1 LEYHSRV
8 PTLIECHAHVL
19 PDAALARFPGATSAR
34 YVTAERRVLG
44 RTLEAHG
51 AHGVTHA
58 LVSDSFFMESAAE
71 ELPSWAPTD
80 RARLYNDHLAD
91 LLARHPGRL
100 FGLGCVDPFESEA
113 AGRELVR
120 MVSELRLAGAL
131 VNPSDGRRYLDD
143 AACRPLL
150 ETAERLGRP
159 LFVHPSRDLPAADH
173 YEDFV
178 LSLIVGRPTQTAV
191 CAARLIFTGVLDRHP
206 RVELLL
212 AQGGGVLPYVAGRLD
227 ATWAAYRPGRWHGPD
242 VLSAAPS
249 SYLRRFFADTNR
261 WSFPALELLLKVL
274 GPDRLLVGND
284 QPPVWF
290 PLGESLALL
299 ERLPLSAADRE
310 AVRWRTAARLFRLE
324 PQTLVLSPP

>member
-1 LEYHSRV
+1 MDYHSRV
-8 PTLIECHAHVL
+8 PPLIECHAHVL
-19 PDAALARFPGATSAR
+19 PDAALARFPDGTSAR

-44 RTLEAHG
+44 RMLEAHD

-71 ELPSWAPTD
+71 ELPSWASTD

-100 FGLGCVDPFESEA
+100 FGLGCVDPFAGEA
-113 AGRELVR
+113 AGRELER
-120 MVSELRLAGAL
+120 MVSELGFAGAL
-131 VNPSDGRRYLDD
+131 VNPSDGSRYLDD

-150 ETAERLGRP
+150 DAAERLGRP

-173 YEDFV
+173 YDDFV

-191 CAARLIFTGVLDRHP
+191 CAARLIFTGALDRHP
-206 RVELLL
+206 RLNLLL
-212 AQGGGVLPYVAGRLD
+212 AHGGGVLPYVAGRLD
-227 ATWAAYRPGRWHGPD
+227 ATWTAYRPERWRGPD
-242 VLSAAPS
+242 VLSTAPS
-249 SYLRRFFADTNR
+249 GYLRRFHADTNT
-261 WSFPALELLLKVL
+261 WSLPALELLLKVL
-274 GPDRLLVGND
+274 GPDRVLVGND

-299 ERLPLSAADRE
+299 ERLSLSAGDRE
-310 AVRWRTAARLFRLE
+310 AVRWKNASRLFGLE
-324 PQTLVLSPP
+324 P

>member
-1 LEYHSRV
+1 MGRLEYHSRV
-8 PTLIECHAHVL
+8 PPLIECHAHVL
-19 PDAALARFPGATSAR
+19 PDAALARFPGGTSAR

-44 RTLEAHG
+44 RMLEAHD

-71 ELPSWAPTD
+71 ELSSWAPTD
-80 RARLYNDHLAD
+80 RARLYNDHPAD

-100 FGLGCVDPFESEA
+100 VGLGCVDPFAGEA
-113 AGRELVR
+113 AGRELER
-120 MVSELRLAGAL
+120 MVWELGFAGAL

-150 ETAERLGRP
+150 
-159 LFVHPSRDLPAADH
+159 VHPSRDLPAADH

-178 LSLIVGRPTQTAV
+178 LALIVGRPTQTAV

-206 RVELLL
+206 RLELLL
-212 AQGGGVLPYVAGRLD
+212 AHGGGVLQYVAGRLD
-227 ATWAAYRPGRWHGPD
+227 ATWAAYRPERWHGPD

-249 SYLRRFFADTNR
+249 GYLRRFFADTNT
-261 WSFPALELLLKVL
+261 WSLPALELLLKVL

-310 AVRWRTAARLFRLE
+310 AVRWRNAARLFGLE
-324 PQTLVLSPP
+324 PGV